1 MQTSIICQRLHD
13 VTVNQSLEFSKARA
27 RLGELAESSV
37 PVEVH
42 SELQK
47 RLDDSQSRVMELEV
61 DLVTEESKVSDL
73 EDSMKRLREESEKES
88 QQAKE
93 SETKLRS
100 ELGKLQ
106 SELEKCRAQLKA
118 EAKAR
123 ASAEAQVKVEAQARA
138 SAEAQVEVEAQ
149 ARALAEAKAK
159 AADEELE
166 GIGMDA
172 IYLAWINN
180 RSMDLAFLED
190 PSALARFETRL
201 SAEESA
207 AAQARQA
214 ISEGRTPEANP
225 IVVIEADVPPAAS
238 NPPAP

>member
-13 VTVNQSLEFSKARA
+13 VTVNKSLDFSKARA
-27 RLGELAESSV
+27 RLGELEESSV

-73 EDSMKRLREESEKES
+73 EDSMKRLREESEREL
-88 QQAKE
+88 QQARE

-100 ELGKLQ
+100 DLDKLQ
-106 SELEKCRAQLKA
+106 SELEKCRAQIKT

-123 ASAEAQVKVEAQARA
+123 ASAEAQVKA
-138 SAEAQVEVEAQ
+138 EAQ

-166 GIGMDA
+166 GIAMDA
-172 IYLAWINN
+172 VYLAWMNN
-180 RSMDLAFLED
+180 RSMNLTFLED

-214 ISEGRTPEANP
+214 VSEGKTPEANP
-225 IVVIEADVPPAAS
+225 IVEIEADVPPAAS

>member
-1 MQTSIICQRLHD
+1 M
-13 VTVNQSLEFSKARA
+13 
-27 RLGELAESSV
+27 GELAESSV

-138 SAEAQVEVEAQ
+138 SAEAQVAAEAQ
-149 ARALAEAKAK
+149 ARALAE

-225 IVVIEADVPPAAS
+225 IVVIEADVPPTAS
-238 NPPAP
+238 GTPAP